1 MATIG
6 TGTTITFQSGLFAE
20 IIELEW
26 SGGDRSFYETTHFGT
41 TGGMTYSP
49 GSLYDAG
56 EISVRYAFDPE
67 IDPTT
72 AITAAA
78 ETVTITFADAA
89 PASTMAASGFM
100 RTVPTIT
107 VPLEDR
113 VTAQAT
119 IKLSGSITHG

>member
-6 TGTTITFQSGLFAE
+6 TGTTVTFQSGLYAE

-26 SGGDRSFYETTHFGT
+26 SGLTRAVYDTSHFGT
-41 TGGMTYSP
+41 TGGMTVAPAST
-49 GSLYDAG
+49 YDPG

-72 AITAAA
+72 ALTAVA
-78 ETVTITFADAA
+78 ETVTLTFADAG
-89 PASTMAASGFM
+89 PASTMAASGVL
-100 RTVPTIT
+100 RDISIT

-113 VTAQAT
+113 VTASAV

>member
-1 MATIG
+1 MSTIG
-6 TGTTITFQSGLFAE
+6 TGTTVTFQSGLFAE

-26 SGGDRSFYETTHFGT
+26 SGITRAVYETSNFGT
-41 TGGMTYSP
+41 TGGMTYAP
-49 GSLYDAG
+49 GSLYDSG

-72 AITAAA
+72 AIAAA
-78 ETVTITFADAA
+78 SETVTVTFADAA
-89 PASTMAASGFM
+89 PASTMAASGTM
-100 RTVPTIT
+100 RDLTIS

-113 VTAQAT
+113 VTANAV